1 MDKYEKLRQ
10 RYEQS
15 GKTKRAFAK
24 EAGISVS
31 KLNNWIKQT
40 APDKIGESGGF
51 VSMDIVRTAESR
63 TIKIITSQG
72 VTIEI
77 PV

>member
-1 MDKYEKLRQ
+1 MDKYKKLRQ
-10 RYEQS
+10 SYEQS

-24 EAGISVS
+24 ESGISVS
-31 KLNNWIKQT
+31 KLYNWLKQSKEE
-40 APDKIGESGGF
+40 DGGF
-51 VSMDIVRTAESR
+51 LSMDIVHTAASRAIKIRTA
-63 TIKIITSQG
+63 QG

>member
-24 EAGISVS
+24 ESGISVS
-31 KLNNWIKQT
+31 KLYNWIKQSE
-40 APDKIGESGGF
+40 PDKIGEAGGF
-51 VSMDIVRTAESR
+51 VSMDIVRTAEVR
-63 TIKIITSQG
+63 AIKIITSQG
-72 VTIEI
+72 ITIEI

>member
-10 RYEQS
+10 SYEQS

-24 EAGISVS
+24 ESGISVS
-31 KLNNWIKQT
+31 KLYNWLKQSQEE
-40 APDKIGESGGF
+40 DGRF
-51 VSMDIVRTAESR
+51 LSMDIVDTSASRAIKIRTA
-63 TIKIITSQG
+63 QG